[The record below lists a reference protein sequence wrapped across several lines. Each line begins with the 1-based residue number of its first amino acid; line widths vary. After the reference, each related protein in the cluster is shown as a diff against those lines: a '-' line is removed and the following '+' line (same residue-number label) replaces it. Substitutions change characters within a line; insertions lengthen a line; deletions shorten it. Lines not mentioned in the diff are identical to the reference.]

1 LIEPYILIL
10 LAVTLAVCHFA
21 VFRLVFDDDFE
32 ARFKV
37 YQDRQRS
44 LLIRENEEFVSS
56 MQGVIDTDPE
66 SVEASGFGEKWRHK
80 LESIDEVLERRREL
94 EGKVHITYYVLIA
107 SVLAS
112 AAALSVPG
120 GVPLPFNT
128 VLYVTSFGWWLL
140 LGALMWMMWLLLRY
154 QMVNGELN
162 KTGFDERRGIRI
174 GSGENIVSRLFSRL
188 SEALGR

>member
-1 LIEPYILIL
+1 MIEPYILIL

-32 ARFKV
+32 ARFSV
-37 YQDRQRS
+37 YQDRQRN
-44 LLIRENEEFVSS
+44 LLVRENEEFVSS
-56 MQGVIDTDPE
+56 MRGVIDRDPE
-66 SVEASGFGEKWRHK
+66 SVESSGFGEKWRHK

-94 EGKVHITYYVLIA
+94 EGKVHVTYYVLIA
-107 SVLAS
+107 SVLVS
-112 AAALSVPG
+112 AAALGVPG
-120 GVPLPFNT
+120 GIHLPFDA

-140 LGALMWMMWLLLRY
+140 LGALLWMMWLLLRY

-162 KTGFDERRGIRI
+162 RTGFDDRRGIRI

-188 SEALGR
+188 SEALRR

>member
-1 LIEPYILIL
+1 MIEPYILIL

-94 EGKVHITYYVLIA
+94 EGKVHMTYYVLIA
-107 SVLAS
+107 SVLTS
-112 AAALSVPG
+112 AAALSALG
-120 GVPLPFNT
+120 GVPLPFDN
-128 VLYVTSFGWWLL
+128 VLYFTSFSWWLL
-140 LGALMWMMWLLLRY
+140 LGALLYMMWLLLRY
-154 QMVNGELN
+154 QTVNGELK
-162 KTGFDERRGIRI
+162 KTGFDDRRGIRI

>member
-10 LAVTLAVCHFA
+10 LTVTLAVCHFA

-32 ARFKV
+32 ARFSV

-44 LLIRENEEFVSS
+44 LLVRENEEFVSS
-56 MQGVIDTDPE
+56 MQGIIDMDPE
-66 SVEASGFGEKWRHK
+66 SVETSGFGEKWRHK

-94 EGKVHITYYVLIA
+94 EGKVHVTYYVLIA

-112 AAALSVPG
+112 AAALGVPDG
-120 GVPLPFNT
+120 IPLPFNT
-128 VLYVTSFGWWLL
+128 ILYVTSFSWWLL
-140 LGALMWMMWLLLRY
+140 LGALLWMMWLLLRY

-162 KTGFDERRGIRI
+162 KTGFDDRRGIRI
-174 GSGENIVSRLFSRL
+174 GSGENIVSRIFSWL
-188 SEALGR
+188 SEALRR

>member
-10 LAVTLAVCHFA
+10 LTVTLAVCHFA

-32 ARFKV
+32 ARFSV

-44 LLIRENEEFVSS
+44 LLVRENEEFVSS
-56 MQGVIDTDPE
+56 MQGIIDMDPE
-66 SVEASGFGEKWRHK
+66 SVETSGFGEKWRHK

-94 EGKVHITYYVLIA
+94 EGKVHVTYYVLIA

-112 AAALSVPG
+112 AAALGVPDG
-120 GVPLPFNT
+120 IPLPFNT
-128 VLYVTSFGWWLL
+128 ILYVTSFSWWLL
-140 LGALMWMMWLLLRY
+140 LGALLWMMWLLLRY

-162 KTGFDERRGIRI
+162 KTGFDDRRGIRI
-174 GSGENIVSRLFSRL
+174 GSGESIVSRIFSWL
-188 SEALGR
+188 SEALRR

>member
-32 ARFKV
+32 ARFRV
-37 YQDRQRS
+37 YQDRQRNH
-44 LLIRENEEFVSS
+44 LIRENEEFVSS
-56 MQGVIDTDPE
+56 MQGVMDLDPE

-80 LESIDEVLERRREL
+80 LASIDEVLERRREL
-94 EGKVHITYYVLIA
+94 EGKIQTTYYVLIA
-107 SVLAS
+107 SVLTS

-128 VLYVTSFGWWLL
+128 VLYVTSFSWWLL
-140 LGALMWMMWLLLRY
+140 LGALLWMVWLLLRY
-154 QMVNGELN
+154 QIVDGELN
-162 KTGFDERRGIRI
+162 RTGFDDRRGIRI

-188 SEALGR
+188 SEALHR

>member
-1 LIEPYILIL
+1 MIEPYILIL
-10 LAVTLAVCHFA
+10 LAVMLAVSHFA

-37 YQDRQRS
+37 YQDRQRIH
-44 LLIRENEEFVSS
+44 LMRENEKFVSS
-56 MQGVIDTDPE
+56 MQNVMELDPE

-80 LESIDEVLERRREL
+80 LASIDEVVERRREL

-107 SVLAS
+107 SVLTS
-112 AAALSVPG
+112 SAALSVPG

-128 VLYVTSFGWWLL
+128 ILYVTSFSWWLL
-140 LGALMWMMWLLLRY
+140 LGALLWMMWLLLRY

-162 KTGFDERRGIRI
+162 KTGFDDHRGIRI

-188 SEALGR
+188 SEALSR

>member
-10 LAVTLAVCHFA
+10 LTVTLAVCHFA

-32 ARFKV
+32 AKFSV
-37 YQDRQRS
+37 YQDRQRN

-56 MQGVIDTDPE
+56 MQDIIDMDPE
-66 SVEASGFGEKWRHK
+66 SVETSGFGEKWRHK

-94 EGKVHITYYVLIA
+94 EGKVHVTYYVLIA

-112 AAALSVPG
+112 AAALGVPDG
-120 GVPLPFNT
+120 IPLPFNT
-128 VLYVTSFGWWLL
+128 ILYVTSFSWWLL
-140 LGALMWMMWLLLRY
+140 LGALLWMMWLLLRY

-162 KTGFDERRGIRI
+162 KTGFDDRRGIRI
-174 GSGENIVSRLFSRL
+174 GSGENIVSRIFSWL
-188 SEALGR
+188 SEALRR

>member
-188 SEALGR
+188 SEALSR

>member
-10 LAVTLAVCHFA
+10 LAVMLAVSHFA

-37 YQDRQRS
+37 YQDRQRIH
-44 LLIRENEEFVSS
+44 LMRENEKFVSS
-56 MQGVIDTDPE
+56 MQNVMELDPE

-80 LESIDEVLERRREL
+80 LASIDEVVERRREL

-120 GVPLPFNT
+120 GVPLPFDT
-128 VLYVTSFGWWLL
+128 ILYVTSFSWWLL
-140 LGALMWMMWLLLRY
+140 LGALLWMMWLLLRY

-162 KTGFDERRGIRI
+162 KTGFDDRRGIRI

-188 SEALGR
+188 SEALSR

>member
-10 LAVTLAVCHFA
+10 LAVTLAVCHFV

-94 EGKVHITYYVLIA
+94 EGKVRITYYVLIA